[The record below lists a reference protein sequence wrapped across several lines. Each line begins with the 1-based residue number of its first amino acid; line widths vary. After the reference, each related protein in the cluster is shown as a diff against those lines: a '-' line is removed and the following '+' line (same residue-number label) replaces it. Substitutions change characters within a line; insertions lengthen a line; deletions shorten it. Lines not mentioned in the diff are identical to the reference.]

1 MKAIKVTLAA
11 LFVITAVFFL
21 ACDSPISLGD
31 KLDLEGPMV
40 DFTAPYPRKS
50 VPVLFSIEGNASDKS
65 GVDQMLLT
73 AELNRE
79 PFAKQWRYVRG
90 NWTVSEDSGAT
101 WAELEGAVWTGS
113 ANNGSWSIP
122 VDMTLNGVSPSDGE
136 YLFMIQTWD
145 TGGFSDDNS
154 FKTLVLIVDQNP
166 PSVQVIDPFLYPRDS
181 WSSSEANNDG
191 FTNMDLFALHDIA
204 DNNVSES
211 RNPAN
216 MGRFAT
222 RAFDLK
228 WLIDDQHDIWS
239 IDILLYEYNKD
250 IDNNSETP
258 VPDDYIYRYHEN
270 LGPPPATPDPAS
282 NIRPNGTARVP
293 DLTGGTKGGA
303 QGKDGEIK
311 NPLTE
316 KTTIRVVAVCYDAA
330 GNANEERT
338 LGYFVYW
345 PKADEPW
352 IAYTDG
358 MKNLKIVDGAMD
370 SYINVNV
377 NTLTDLLMIF
387 PGSSIKPT
395 AYQAHGVRNITY
407 TLYKCAENKSGAVTT
422 LTGALTLSP
431 DYNNLALNNPPR
443 VVNGREILSTN
454 FQWVFTPPKVPGF
467 YVVTAKV
474 YDSAGDYGDE
484 EFAALFR
491 VQDNTFPRFPAPPY
505 PLASD
510 PLYQVIG
517 KANGDPNFTTAAG
530 TGAIKISGTVDDA
543 IGISALLMVWINPES
558 TGYSAMSQL
567 QYFTDPTYQGW
578 TLANALTEGA
588 TGEEGIQDADHKN
601 RIWKL
606 TLPTAAPNKYEDPET
621 LRQVYNYS
629 LDINLATMLNI
640 ANGSQPLRSQMFL
653 LKAINSDGTKST
665 IITYAPQGDER
676 VPVIKIT
683 NVQVGSNTYTPGQGF
698 DEIPKFEEN
707 TSTTITVN
715 GTWTEDSTEYLDLQ
729 TYFYNNM
736 EFRIN
741 GVTIRRNTGNN
752 TWVDGNGAALTGI
765 TVSTTPSSPATATS
779 GTFTIT
785 ATVNGLTNTLKTSHL
800 KDTLV
805 VNASVRDFGRNPAED
820 GASWL
825 IKSDALR
832 FLRISSDD
840 DDKAYR
846 QGGQIKI
853 YVEFNKPVVLARGS
867 GNYPVLLLNVT
878 GTGGNNNRSQRAA
891 FYDQTQVSENTKHVF
906 IYNVLANQNTPAGV
920 NLNVEGISTNNGTS
934 ALATTDTTW
943 QAANYPFT
951 FVHTAIDNTQEE
963 VRLTTIAT
971 HVSSDASRNGVE
983 VTSQITPTPAANKKV
998 FARLVPVGTSSTG
1011 DDYIFTLIGGKRISV
1026 DNTAPTI
1033 TGITASPAGW
1043 HGAGVDI
1050 YLTATFSELVTLGNT
1065 LPRLTLSSANGR
1077 QTTNS
1082 SADVRVNNNQI
1093 TFRYTVQANDDTNGN
1108 QLQVTNFTG
1117 NILDIPGNPM
1127 AALTTTTLTGVYIDT
1142 TRPAAP
1148 TVTVH
1153 SGTPPT
1159 TQNQIGT
1166 SGTAAVDLYNLY
1178 DEILYIRVA
1187 GASGAQH
1194 LGRVEYSLDN
1204 GANWTSSTTATTDI
1218 QVKNSGVSQVV
1229 ARQTDQAGN
1238 VSSPISNV
1246 VRFNWDPGKLITRIS
1261 STSANGTYTN
1271 ATGRNQVNVTLYF
1284 RKPLTFTTT
1293 PAITLNARQ
1302 NNVTTT
1308 RPSGSVSTLS
1318 FTYTVASPDSANLLD
1333 VTNISGITA
1342 SDGSGDVSRYLNGT
1356 AGSTLPAAGA
1366 NALLRENKQIQIV
1379 TGALTGTMP
1388 TSFTDGSGDGIQS
1401 DGSYWTTLE
1410 ISFNREITK
1419 GSGNI
1424 TIEQI
1429 AGTSGSANSAYRLP
1443 TVLTE
1448 TQYNRFRNVANFDTY
1463 YTKGTNGYINGQ
1475 GSDTS
1480 AKYVLNYQYNPIRG
1494 ATAAFTG
1501 DTQPAAAFFTA
1512 FREAEGVTL
1521 SVDSEAVTISGQT
1534 LKVRLSG
1541 SNALQVPGAT
1551 YSVSLPAGFVIDTLG
1566 NNNTALS
1573 SNTVVL
1579 RGAVARPF
1587 VRIKR
1592 TQDIIATATAGNS
1605 TPRLTATQP
1614 FQAYVRIDCRTP
1626 NSAIVYNRTEG
1637 TYVVTDRNW
1646 TTGDGPNSNNT
1657 TTGGTR
1663 TRPTSATGTNYTNSS
1678 QIEIG
1683 NTNYGGYQWWV
1694 RAQASATVSGT
1705 SYTSSEAE
1713 EVAYRTAI
1721 TYRLQGRGTSTNG
1734 YPGGAY
1740 QEIATAAGQSILADG
1755 DQIWIRG
1762 GDAIGSSSIPGFPF
1776 TWEDDWGAL
1785 ANKRAGIRLMTK
1797 VNVTTQTGGTN
1808 TNRLNNSQWQFLT
1821 WDMNAPAYVD
1831 FIRGRDLAVTEN
1843 DVTYTASSIQQ
1854 AWQYGPQRWAYQR
1867 SGWTSFK
1874 LKYPITPGEHRWLDT
1889 GEDWAGKYSMN
1900 FSDTFSVRSNLAVNY
1915 PNANQN

>member
-1 MKAIKVTLAA
+1 MKAMKLKGRMSIAA
-11 LFVITAVFFL
+11 LFAITAVFFL

-31 KLDLEGPMV
+31 KLDLEGPLV
-40 DFTAPYPRKS
+40 DFTSPYPRKS

-101 WAELEGAVWTGS
+101 WTELEGAVWTGS

-166 PSVQVIDPFLYPRDS
+166 PSVQIIDPYLYPRNS
-181 WSSSEANNDG
+181 WSSLESSNDG
-191 FTNMDLFALHDIA
+191 FTNLDLFALHDIA

-239 IDILLYEYNKD
+239 IDILLYAHDTD
-250 IDNNSETP
+250 IDNDSETP

-358 MKNLKIVDGAMD
+358 MKNLKIVEGVMD
-370 SYINVNV
+370 SYKNVNV
-377 NTLTDLLMIF
+377 DTDTSFNNLLMIF

-422 LTGALTLSP
+422 LTGALLTLSSE
-431 DYNNLALNNPPR
+431 YNNVALNNPPR
-443 VVNGREILSTN
+443 VVNNREILSTN
-454 FQWVFTPPKVPGF
+454 FQWTFTPPKVPGF

-474 YDSAGDYGDE
+474 YDSTGDYGDE

-491 VQDNTFPRFPAPPY
+491 VQDNTFPRFLGTTY
-505 PLASD
+505 PSASD

-517 KANGDPNFTTAAG
+517 KANGDPNFTTAAAA
-530 TGAIKISGTVDDA
+530 GAIKISGTVDDA

-558 TGYSAMSQL
+558 TNYSAMSQL
-567 QYFTDPTYQGW
+567 QYFTDPTYAGW
-578 TLANALTEGA
+578 TQANALTAGGTA
-588 TGEEGIQDADHKN
+588 EEGLYDDAHKN

-629 LDINLATMLNI
+629 LDIALSTLNI

-698 DEIPKFEEN
+698 DEIPKFEET
-707 TSTTITVN
+707 TSTVITVN
-715 GTWTEDSTEYLDLQ
+715 GTWQEDSTEYLDPQ
-729 TYFYNNM
+729 VYFYNNM

-752 TWVDGNGAALTGI
+752 TWVDGNGTSLTGI
-765 TVSTTPSSPATATS
+765 TVTTSANTPATS
-779 GTFTIT
+779 GNFTIA

-805 VNASVRDFGRNPAED
+805 VNASVHDFGRNPAED

-878 GTGGNNNRSQRAA
+878 GTGGNNNRNQRAA

-920 NLNVEGISTNNGTS
+920 NLNVEGISTDNGNN
-934 ALATTDTTW
+934 ALAANSTTW

-971 HVSSDASRNGVE
+971 HVTSDASRNGVE
-983 VTSQITPTPAANKKV
+983 VTTQITPTPAGNKKV
-998 FARLVPVGTSSTG
+998 FARLVPVETSSTG

-1043 HGAGVDI
+1043 HKEGVDI

-1065 LPRLTLSSANGR
+1065 LPRLTLSSATGR

-1082 SADVRVNNNQI
+1082 SGDVRVNNNQI
-1093 TFRYTVQANDDTNGN
+1093 TFRYTVQANDNTGTN
-1108 QLQVTNFTG
+1108 QLQVTGFTG
-1117 NILDIPGNPM
+1117 SILDIPGNAM
-1127 AALTTTTLTGVYIDT
+1127 TALTTTTLNGVYIDT
-1142 TRPAAP
+1142 TAPVAP

-1153 SGTPPT
+1153 SGSPT
-1159 TQNQIGT
+1159 TNNQIGT
-1166 SGTAAVDLYNLY
+1166 SGTAAVDLHNLY
-1178 DEILYIRVA
+1178 DETLYIRVA
-1187 GASGAQH
+1187 GATGAQN
-1194 LGRVEYSLDN
+1194 LGRVEYSLDD

-1218 QVKNSGVSQVV
+1218 QVKNSGVSRVL

-1238 VSSPISNV
+1238 VSPNSQRV
-1246 VRFNWDPGKLITRIS
+1246 EFNWDPGKLITRIS

-1284 RKPLTFTTT
+1284 RKPLTFTATI

-1318 FTYTVASPDSANLLD
+1318 FTYSVSNGDNTPAGTNLD
-1333 VTNISGITA
+1333 VTGISGITA
-1342 SDGSGDVSRYLNGT
+1342 SDGSGDVSRYLTGAN
-1356 AGSTLPAAGA
+1356 ALPAAGS
-1366 NALLRENKQIQIV
+1366 NALLRENKQITVV
-1379 TGALTGTMP
+1379 TGTLSRNNLT
-1388 TSFTDGSGDGIQS
+1388 FTDDTSGGATQGIQP
-1401 DGSYWTTLE
+1401 DGSYWTTLQ
-1410 ISFNREITK
+1410 IVFNRNVFK
-1419 GSGNI
+1419 GNGNI
-1424 TIEQI
+1424 TIVQ
-1429 AGTSGSANSAYRLP
+1429 SATNYRLP
-1443 TVLTE
+1443 AVLTE
-1448 TQYNRFRNVANFDTY
+1448 AQYNRFRNVANFDTY
-1463 YTKGTNGYINGQ
+1463 YTKGTNGYIDGT

-1480 AKYVLNYQYNPIRG
+1480 AKYVLRYSIDPSSTLSG
-1494 ATAAFTG
+1494 DAATFA
-1501 DTQPAAAFFTA
+1501 TA
-1512 FREAEGVTL
+1512 FRTAEGISIPVNAA
-1521 SVDSEAVTISGQT
+1521 AVEITGGT
-1534 LKVRLSG
+1534 TVKVRLTG
-1541 SNALQVPGAT
+1541 SNAPQVPGAT
-1551 YSVSLPAGFVIDTLG
+1551 YNVSYDAGFVIDDLDNTIAAANNVTATLG
-1566 NNNTALS
+1566 
-1573 SNTVVL
+1573 
-1579 RGAVARPF
+1579 GVAKPF
-1587 VRIKR
+1587 VRVRK
-1592 TQDIIATATAGNS
+1592 TQDTITVATTPGTSQPRLVAAQPYQTAARIDSRTPGSTIFYKANGAVTNVTDTNWSVES
-1605 TPRLTATQP
+1605 TP
-1614 FQAYVRIDCRTP
+1614 
-1626 NSAIVYNRTEG
+1626 
-1637 TYVVTDRNW
+1637 
-1646 TTGDGPNSNNT
+1646 GD
-1657 TTGGTR
+1657 
-1663 TRPTSATGTNYTNSS
+1663 ATGTTTTRPGDPTNTNNDPNRTQYTNGN
-1678 QIEIG
+1678 EITVG
-1683 NTNYGGYQWWV
+1683 NALTGEAYQGYMWWIRATARTGTNTY
-1694 RAQASATVSGT
+1694 SG
-1705 SYTSSEAE
+1705 EAE

-1721 TYRLQGRGTSTNG
+1721 TYRLRNG
-1734 YPGGAY
+1734 NNA
-1740 QEIATAAGQSILADG
+1740 ITATAAESIMASG

-1762 GDAIGSSSIPGFPF
+1762 GDAIGSSSIPGFPL
-1776 TWEDDWGAL
+1776 TWEDSWSSL
-1785 ANKRAGIRLMTK
+1785 ASKRAGIRLMTK
-1797 VNVTTQTGGTN
+1797 VTN
-1808 TNRLNNSQWQFLT
+1808 TTSTDGNNANELNNST
-1821 WDMNAPAYVD
+1821 WKFVTWEINATAYVD
-1831 FIRGRDLAVTEN
+1831 FIRGNDTESN
-1843 DVTYTASSIQQ
+1843 ANI
-1854 AWQYGPQRWAYQR
+1854 AWQYGPKSSFYQR
-1867 SGWTSFK
+1867 AGWTSFK
-1874 LKYPITPGEHRWLDT
+1874 DRYPVYPGKHRWCD
-1889 GEDWAGKYSMN
+1889 AGLLEGSASGKGAIN
-1900 FSDTFSVRSNLAVNY
+1900 FSGTPIVRDTYANNNPNPFPGVNTATAG
-1915 PNANQN
+1915 N